1 MRFAVE
7 TWAPEYGIAADE
19 GQLIE
24 TSEHVDAGIEV
35 PLDQWSPI
43 SPALSTAVP
52 ETIMFV
58 DGVQRIDAR
67 IWFDDG
73 AITRPGACVVM
84 AAGAVRCSGGK
95 ATVVEAE
102 VVRGFFARA
111 TDEADDI
118 VTKHGTYQYFPCA
131 GDAPEDVYLGIH
143 EQRTAVE
150 TRMARVHDADLV
162 VYDGPLRGR
171 TDPLAVGYVKTQHV
185 QYLPDAVQPVLG
197 RLAAGQRTP
206 VFLINGRGRSV
217 YSWYLRLPG
226 ARAHPLSGIV
236 RCEVNGQGS
245 VKNASQRADELTMT
259 LPRFA
264 SAPHKDSRAPQNL
277 YPIAGLE
284 RQLRRRLGDQQL
296 MERAL
301 RLAATPST
309 RPNDDRVRPGG
320 NP

>member
-24 TSEHVDAGIEV
+24 TSEQVDAGIEV
-35 PLDQWSPI
+35 PLDDWSPI
-43 SPALSTAVP
+43 SPSASTETP
-52 ETIMFV
+52 GTIMFV

-67 IWFDDG
+67 IWYDDG
-73 AITRPGACVVM
+73 AFTRPGACVVM

-118 VTKHGTYQYFPCA
+118 VTKHGTYRYFPCA

-150 TRMARVHDADLV
+150 TRMASEHDADLV

-171 TDPLAVGYVKTQHV
+171 TDPVAVGYVKTQHV

-206 VFLINGRGRSV
+206 VFLIHGRGRSV

-226 ARAHPLSGIV
+226 PRAHPLSGIV

-264 SAPHKDSRAPQNL
+264 SEPHKDFRAPQNL

-284 RQLRRRLGDQQL
+284 QQLRHRLGDQQL

-301 RLAATPST
+301 RVSSQ
-309 RPNDDRVRPGG
+309 DHDRLERIVEGG
-320 NP
+320 HT